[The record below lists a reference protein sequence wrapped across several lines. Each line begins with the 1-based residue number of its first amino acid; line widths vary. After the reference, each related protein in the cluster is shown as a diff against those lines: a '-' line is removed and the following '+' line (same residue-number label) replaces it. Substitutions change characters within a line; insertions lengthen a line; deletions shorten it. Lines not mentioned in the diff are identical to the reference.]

1 MFPELGQIALILALL
16 LAVLLSVVPLVGSL
30 TGREQLQAFA
40 RPLASGMFVFIA
52 MAFGLLVHAF
62 LTDDF
67 SVAYVANNSNSLLPW
82 FYKFSAVWGGHEGS
96 LLLWILLLSGW
107 TLAVAIFSRRLP
119 AVMISQVLS
128 VMGMICVGFLLFIIL
143 TSNPFDRLL
152 PNIPADGADLNPLL
166 QDIGLIMHP
175 PMLYMGYVGF
185 SVAFAFAIAALI
197 NGRLDA
203 AWARWSRPWT
213 TVAWAFLSVG
223 IALGSWWAYYELGWG
238 GWWFWDPVENASFMP
253 WLVGTALI
261 HSLAVTEKRGVF
273 KSWTVLLAIFAF
285 SLSLLGTFLVRS
297 GVLTSVHAFASDP
310 DRGFFIL
317 ALLAITIGGS
327 LLLYAI
333 KAAHVKA
340 ESSFEL
346 VSRESFL
353 LMNNI
358 LLVVVALMVLLGTLY
373 PLLMDALQ
381 KGKMSVGAPYF
392 NAMFVPLMSI
402 LVVLMG
408 VGAISRWKATK
419 VEFLAKQL
427 WMPAILAIV
436 VGTLV
441 SLFGGIDFEW
451 SALLGLILS
460 FWVLFSGLRDVY
472 NRVASKK
479 QPLKALTKFSLSY
492 YGMILAHAGVAVS
505 IVGILMVSIYSE
517 DRDMR
522 MTPGDRQ
529 AFKHYEFVFDGAR
542 QVQGPNYR
550 SDMGRIVVLQDGEVY
565 TTLYPEKRLY
575 NARGNV
581 MTEAAI
587 DPGLFR
593 DLYVALGEPLENGAW
608 AVRMQYKPFVRWIW
622 LGGLLMTFGGLLSAS
637 DRRYRQKAKRQQPK
651 AVSGEAEFA

>member
-1 MFPELGQIALILALL
+1 
-16 LAVLLSVVPLVGSL
+16 
-30 TGREQLQAFA
+30 
-40 RPLASGMFVFIA
+40 
-52 MAFGLLVHAF
+52 
-62 LTDDF
+62 
-67 SVAYVANNSNSLLPW
+67 
-82 FYKFSAVWGGHEGS
+82 
-96 LLLWILLLSGW
+96 
-107 TLAVAIFSRRLP
+107 
-119 AVMISQVLS
+119 
-128 VMGMICVGFLLFIIL
+128 
-143 TSNPFDRLL
+143 
-152 PNIPADGADLNPLL
+152 
-166 QDIGLIMHP
+166 
-175 PMLYMGYVGF
+175 
-185 SVAFAFAIAALI
+185 
-197 NGRLDA
+197 
-203 AWARWSRPWT
+203 
-213 TVAWAFLSVG
+213 
-223 IALGSWWAYYELGWG
+223 
-238 GWWFWDPVENASFMP
+238 MP